1 MAKKKVKGNSKRI
14 LLMFLVCSAINA
26 YIVYSVGSVLK
37 DAYVMKS
44 EEKQLTQQLEELKEE
59 EEELK
64 VEVNKLQ
71 DPEYVAKYAR
81 EKYLYSGKGE
91 YIIRIK

>member
-1 MAKKKVKGNSKRI
+1 
-14 LLMFLVCSAINA
+14 MFLVCSAINA
-26 YIVYSVGSVLK
+26 YIIYSVGSVLK

-44 EEKQLTQQLEELKEE
+44 EEKKLTQQLEDLKEE

>member
-14 LLMFLVCSAINA
+14 FVFFLVCSAINA
-26 YIVYSVGSVLK
+26 YIIYSVGSVLK
-37 DAYVMKS
+37 DAYLMRN
-44 EEKQLTQQLEELKEE
+44 EKKELAVKLDELKEE

-64 VEVNKLQ
+64 VEVNKLK

-91 YIIRIK
+91 YIIRMK